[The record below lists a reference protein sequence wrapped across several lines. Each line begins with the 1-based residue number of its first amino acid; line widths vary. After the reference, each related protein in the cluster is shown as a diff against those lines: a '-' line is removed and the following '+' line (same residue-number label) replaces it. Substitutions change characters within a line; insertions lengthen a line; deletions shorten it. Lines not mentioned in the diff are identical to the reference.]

1 MAVARS
7 GHVADGGGGE
17 RMSSTVTEAVLHS
30 EARPAGPACET
41 ALQRAERTILVVDV
55 VEFGRL
61 AEIDEVD
68 TVTRWFGLVGTI
80 QSDILPVH
88 GARLVKELGDGLL
101 IELHDVPAAVATALA
116 IQALA
121 RRRNAGLLHDRQ
133 MRLRM
138 GIEHAMVIVD
148 RGDLHGSAVALATRL
163 TALAGPGEIIV
174 SAAVRDRLVP
184 SLDAE
189 IEDLGPCYLKH
200 RSEPVRAFRVGP
212 PGARTG
218 LPPAIAATALQP
230 TLAVLPFATGDLVP
244 EHRVI
249 GEVLAGEVICHL
261 SRSADLNVISGLSSF
276 QFRDRVLDLAAVRQ
290 HLGADYVLSGRYRIE
305 AGRVVLDA
313 ELAEAAPQQVVWT
326 RQLAEPV
333 SAILRHDREIAAQ
346 LVADVALAVM
356 ACEVKRAQ
364 CQPLP
369 TLQSYTLLLGA
380 VALMHRLSLADF
392 EKARAMLETLIE
404 RAPRQS
410 VPQAWLAKWFVL
422 RVQQGWSDDKRR
434 DGAQA
439 LELTRRA
446 LDTDSSC
453 PLALAVDGMVHVNL
467 LKQLEIGA
475 RRYTEALA
483 TNPNDALAWLLQ
495 GTLHA
500 FMAKGREA
508 IGATSR
514 ALKLSPLDPHRYF
527 FESLAATAQLAA
539 HRFERAL
546 ELAERSLAA
555 NRTHTSTLR
564 VIAIAQWNLGRQDEA
579 RRTVRDLLALEPSLT
594 IRDYLERSPAADY
607 ATGREWAAALQGA
620 GVPH

>member
-1 MAVARS
+1 
-7 GHVADGGGGE
+7 
-17 RMSSTVTEAVLHS
+17 MSSTVTEAVLHS

-218 LPPAIAATALQP
+218 LPPALAATALQP
-230 TLAVLPFATGDLVP
+230 TLAVLPFATSDLVP

-261 SRSADLNVISGLSSF
+261 SSSAGLNVISGLSTF
-276 QFRDRVLDLAAVRQ
+276 QFRERALDLAAVRQ

-305 AGRVVLDA
+305 AGRVVLHA
-313 ELAEAAPQQVVWT
+313 ELAEAAPQQILWSGRLT
-326 RQLAEPV
+326 EPV
-333 SAILRHDREIAAQ
+333 DAILRHDREIAAQ
-346 LVADVALAVM
+346 LVADVGRAVI
-356 ACEVKRAQ
+356 AREVERAQ
-364 CQPLP
+364 CRPLP
-369 TLQSYTLLLGA
+369 TLQAYTLLLGA
-380 VALMHRLSLADF
+380 VALMHRLSPADF
-392 EKARAMLETLIE
+392 AQARTLLETLIE
-404 RAPRQS
+404 RAPRQC
-410 VPQAWLAKWFVL
+410 VPQAWLAKWHVL
-422 RVQQGWSDDKRR
+422 NVQQGWSTDQMR
-434 DGAQA
+434 DAAKA

-446 LDTDSSC
+446 LDTNPQC
-453 PLALAVDGMVHVNL
+453 TLALAMDGFVHTNL
-467 LKQLEIGA
+467 LKRLDIARQRYDLALEI
-475 RRYTEALA
+475 
-483 TNPNDALAWLLQ
+483 NPSDALAWLLR

-500 FMAKGREA
+500 FMGNGEQAVGETA
-508 IGATSR
+508 Q
-514 ALKLSPLDPHRYF
+514 ALRLSPLDPHRYF

-539 HRFERAL
+539 HRFDRAVA
-546 ELAERSLAA
+546 LAERSLNA

-564 VIAIAQWNLGRQDEA
+564 ALAIGQWHLGHEAEA
-579 RRTVRDLLALEPSLT
+579 RAVVQELMRLEPELT
-594 IRDYLERSPAADY
+594 IARYLERSPAAPFS
-607 ATGREWAAALQGA
+607 TGKEWAAALAGA
-620 GVPH
+620 GVPA